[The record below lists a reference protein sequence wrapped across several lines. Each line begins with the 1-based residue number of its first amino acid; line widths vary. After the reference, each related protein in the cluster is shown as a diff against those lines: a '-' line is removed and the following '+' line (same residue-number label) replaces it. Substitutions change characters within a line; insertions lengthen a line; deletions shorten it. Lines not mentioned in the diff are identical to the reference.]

1 MTTIQ
6 NFESLLNLNLLGLT
20 TKGLVIV
27 QVEDTGPKGTFYVK
41 DKDGNRFYGSIDA
54 NKVFIENLPTKRA
67 EELKADLLKAEQP
80 QAPAP
85 IDDSLYI
92 LENICGGNGAAG
104 GGCGGPLSLTKVS
117 KEEFDKV
124 KGTTMF
130 DFLEHTDAEASREKV
145 KARDEG
151 KLRLKAFYRACSSC
165 RKSS

>member
-6 NFESLLNLNLLGLT
+6 NFESLLNLNLFGLT

-41 DKDGNRFYGSIDA
+41 DKGGNRFYGSVDA
-54 NKVFIENLPTKRA
+54 NKVFTEILSVKQA
-67 EELKADLLKAEQP
+67 EKLKADLLKAEQP

-92 LENICGGNGAAG
+92 LEYICGGNDASG
-104 GGCGGPLSLTKVS
+104 GGCGGPLILAKVS

-124 KGTTMF
+124 EGPILF
-130 DFLEHTDAEASREKV
+130 NFLEYNDSEASQEKV

-151 KLRLKAFYRACSSC
+151 RLRLKPVYRPCSGC
-165 RKSS
+165 RRIS

>member
-1 MTTIQ
+1 MTHTHT
-6 NFESLLNLNLLGLT
+6 FDSLVNIDLLGLT
-20 TKGLVIV
+20 SKGLLIV
-27 QVEDTGPKGTFYVK
+27 QVEDLGTKGTFYVK
-41 DKDGNRFYGSIDA
+41 DKDGNRFYGSVDA
-54 NKVFIENLPTKRA
+54 NKVFTEILSVKQA
-67 EELKADLLKAEQP
+67 EKLKADLLKAEQP

-92 LENICGGNGAAG
+92 LENICGGNDAAG

-151 KLRLKAFYRACSSC
+151 KLHLKAFYRACSSC